1 MRVINFNAGPAGLP
15 LPALERARDELL
27 DFQGSG
33 MSVMEHS
40 HRGKEY
46 EAVHREAVARLT
58 RLLGIPDSHTV
69 LFLTGGASQQ
79 FAQVPMNFLTPGASA
94 DYVLSGVWSEKAQD
108 EARYYGQTRVAAST
122 RQPGDGHYLRVPTQ
136 AELELDPRAVY
147 VHTTSNNTIYGTQF
161 HALLDTGRVPQVC
174 DMSSDFLSRP
184 LDVSPFAMVYA
195 GAQKNLGPSGVLV
208 AVASKEFIARGRT
221 DIPKIFR
228 YQVQAENESLYNTP
242 PTLAIYLVRNV
253 LQWLEEQ
260 GGLPGMERRNR
271 RKAELLYGALD
282 RLAGFYR
289 APVERMSRS
298 VMNIVFRCPSQA
310 LDDRFVAE
318 ARQAGMVG
326 LKGHRIAGGIRVS
339 AYNAVSVGDIEV
351 LVSFLESFAK
361 SNG

>member
-1 MRVINFNAGPAGLP
+1 MRVINFNPGPAGLP
-15 LPALERARDELL
+15 LPALEKARDELL
-27 DFQGSG
+27 DFQGTG

-46 EAVHREAVARLT
+46 EAVQHEAVALLT

-94 DYVLSGVWSEKAQD
+94 DYLLTGVWSEKALE
-108 EARYYGQTRVAAST
+108 EARHYGTTRVAGST
-122 RQPGDGHYLRVPTQ
+122 RQADGHYTRVPTQ
-136 AELELDPRAVY
+136 AEVQVDPRAVY

-161 HALLDTGRVPQVC
+161 HAFLDTGKVPHVC
-174 DMSSDFLSRP
+174 DMSSDFLWRKIDISR
-184 LDVSPFAMVYA
+184 FAFAYA

-208 AVASKEFIARGRT
+208 AVAEKAFLATGRT

-253 LQWLEEQ
+253 LEWLEDQ
-260 GGLPGMERRNR
+260 GGLPAMERRNR
-271 RKAELLYGALD
+271 RKAELLYAALD
-282 RLAGFYR
+282 RLSGFYT
-289 APVERMSRS
+289 APVERLSRS
-298 VMNIVFRCPSQA
+298 VMNIVFRCPSVA
-310 LDDRFVAE
+310 LDDRLVAE
-318 ARQAGMVG
+318 AKKAGMVG

-339 AYNAVSVGDIEV
+339 AYNAVSVADIET

-361 SNG
+361 SHG